1 MTIFF
6 KQCVYTKA
14 DFPNGK
20 KRRGKNSKR
29 RDKKPQTVDYL
40 KVDCMV
46 SDQIELFTGLH
57 IYFSIQHETFL
68 TQSELFSF
76 FVVIVNFCGG
86 GRIYFFN
93 FFGKARNFP
102 YQLYYILL
110 PFFNFFPFFLPL
122 FLFTIIS
129 QHLIKNTVF

>member
-40 KVDCMV
+40 KVECMV

-57 IYFSIQHETFL
+57 IYFSIQHEKIL
-68 TQSELFSF
+68 TQSEIFSF

-86 GRIYFFN
+86 GNIYFFN
-93 FFGKARNFP
+93 FFGRARNFP
-102 YQLYYILL
+102 CQLYYILL
-110 PFFNFFPFFLPL
+110 PCFFLFVFFF
-122 FLFTIIS
+122 FLS
-129 QHLIKNTVF
+129 ASVFIYNNITTFD